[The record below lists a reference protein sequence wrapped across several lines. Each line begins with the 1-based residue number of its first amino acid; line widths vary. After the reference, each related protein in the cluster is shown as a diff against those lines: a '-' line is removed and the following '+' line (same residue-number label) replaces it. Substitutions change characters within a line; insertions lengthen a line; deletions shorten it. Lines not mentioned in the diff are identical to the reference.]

1 MSQQQTE
8 QLKSLMKLLDTAKAL
23 QERKPANDFDLA
35 GWLYEHSSPQ
45 SGPRHARAAPSV
57 GGSTHAGST
66 AGSTPSPQ
74 PPSQWKPVINT
85 NPSPEDIVE
94 TRKAKKKKVDGR
106 LISQALKMIGEMPV
120 KIAPAAGSGS

>member
-1 MSQQQTE
+1 
-8 QLKSLMKLLDTAKAL
+8 
-23 QERKPANDFDLA
+23 
-35 GWLYEHSSPQ
+35 
-45 SGPRHARAAPSV
+45 
-57 GGSTHAGST
+57 
-66 AGSTPSPQ
+66 
-74 PPSQWKPVINT
+74 VINT